1 MRTGPHK
8 ALESNSKRP
17 SSLTKNKIALWI
29 FINHQQNSA
38 DSSSFRKEQS
48 VEIIVTLVAL
58 SIGEKYKHFVIKII
72 QLDGSFVF
80 TTTNIT
86 KIIKLSLIIH
96 MLNSLY
102 RKLE

>member
-1 MRTGPHK
+1 MPSTV
-8 ALESNSKRP
+8 ESNSKRP
-17 SSLTKNKIALWI
+17 SSFTKNKIALWI

-80 TTTNIT
+80 TTTNTT
-86 KIIKLSLIIH
+86 KIIA
-96 MLNSLY
+96 
-102 RKLE
+102 